1 MFYVGFNSFTLEI
14 LVSHVG
20 FNSFAPEILVFL
32 VGSNVFLGVQSFRES
47 CFMWVLAALLPIPSR
62 KQYISS
68 SKLKA
73 QGQGWASPQ
82 NRPKMSQLYKLLI

>member
-47 CFMWVLAALLPIPSR
+47 CFMWVLVALMKNPCDSCGFKRFGVSR
-62 KQYISS
+62 
-68 SKLKA
+68 
-73 QGQGWASPQ
+73 ASES
-82 NRPKMSQLYKLLI
+82 RVSCGF